1 MIKLMTKKVLI
12 IGDDR
17 DEGIQEILESLLM
30 RCQDLDIE
38 IEVVDEYP
46 YDSIYLPNMDIINE

>member
-1 MIKLMTKKVLI
+1 MTKKVLI